1 MITNDRI
8 IERVMRMGIEHR
20 NGVPLEELHDL
31 AIRQLTKENM
41 KRMQISSKFGNLQE
55 WFTKCTQTSSIAYA
69 FVERNGSLEVLK
81 FSEFPNPIK
90 YQFVG
95 WGLGSGEFPRLRE
108 LQ

>member
-1 MITNDRI
+1 MIASDRI

-20 NGVPLEELHDL
+20 NGVPLEELYDF
-31 AIRQLTKENM
+31 ASRQIAKEDMN
-41 KRMQISSKFGNLQE
+41 RSRISPKFGNLQE
-55 WFTKCTQTSSIAYA
+55 WFTKCMQTASIAYA

-95 WGLGSGEFPRLRE
+95 WGLGSGDFPRLRE